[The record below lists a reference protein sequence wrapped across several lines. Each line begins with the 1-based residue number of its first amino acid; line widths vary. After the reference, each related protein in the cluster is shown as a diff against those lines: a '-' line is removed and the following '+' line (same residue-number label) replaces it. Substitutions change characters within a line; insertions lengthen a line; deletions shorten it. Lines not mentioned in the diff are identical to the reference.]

1 MDDLRSALQRLL
13 RAAGWHR
20 RLLAAGLA
28 AAAVAFA
35 IQAASPQPPPAVDVV
50 VAARDLP
57 GGVVIDGDDLTL
69 AALPPDAVPSGAVA
83 RSGAVGGLLAA
94 PVRAGEPITDRRL
107 LGPGLLEGWG
117 DDVVA
122 TPVRVAD
129 AGAVGQLRPGDR
141 IDLLA
146 TALDGAARTDVV
158 AADVPVLTV
167 PAAGDGGLAE
177 GALVLVAATPDQ
189 AAGLATAA
197 VTSRLSFTVGVS

>member
-1 MDDLRSALQRLL
+1 MDDPRSALQRLS

-35 IQAASPQPPPAVDVV
+35 IQAASPAAPPTVDVV

-57 GGVVIDGDDLTL
+57 GGAVLADGDLAV
-69 AALPPDAVPSGAVA
+69 AALPPDAVPDEVVA
-83 RSGAVGGLLAA
+83 RAEAAGALLAA

-107 LGPGLLEGWG
+107 LGPGLLDGWG
-117 DDVVA
+117 ADVVA
-122 TPVRVAD
+122 APVRVAD
-129 AGAVGQLRPGDR
+129 AGAAGYLRPGDH

-167 PAAGDGGLAE
+167 PPAGDAVLAE
-177 GALVLVAATPDQ
+177 GALVLVAATPAE
-189 AAGLATAA
+189 AADLAAAA